1 MANGV
6 VFDVRGFADAI
17 ERAGAEVLAQ
27 VEQAAR
33 EESLAAQAELRS
45 RYQQGKTG
53 RLRSQVATGRVT
65 RANGIG
71 QWVRANAPHAA
82 VYEKG
87 SPPRFTARGWHR
99 GRMSKHR
106 VFIPVLMA
114 ARDQF
119 YRRVQAILDT
129 PKEIR

>member
-1 MANGV
+1 MTGV
-6 VFDVRGFADAI
+6 TFDVRGFADAM
-17 ERAGAEVLAQ
+17 ERAGEAVLAEV
-27 VEQAAR
+27 VQAAV
-33 EESLAAQAELRS
+33 EESHAAKAQLQS
-45 RYQQGKTG
+45 RYPQGKTG
-53 RLRSQVATGRVT
+53 RLRSEIATGPVT
-65 RANGIG
+65 RAYGIG

-87 SPPRFTARGWHR
+87 SPPRFTGRGWHR

-119 YRRVQAILDT
+119 YRRVQSILDR